1 MYAFYYQHVKTC
13 GFAAFKLQACQF
25 CNTWLRLCAFREP
38 VTALWRRSGLS
49 EDGRDVEGKSGLQ
62 EKLLAG
68 NMQLVACMCCDG
80 PLRLLV
86 SQLLLNDSMTQ

>member
-1 MYAFYYQHVKTC
+1 MYSLYYQQVKA
-13 GFAAFKLQACQF
+13 FKSIAFKLQACQF

-38 VTALWRRSGLS
+38 VTALWRHPGLT

-62 EKLLAG
+62 EELLAG
-68 NMQLVACMCCDG
+68 NTQLVACMCCDG

-86 SQLLLNDSMTQ
+86 SQLPLNDSITQ